1 MYKFFKSLLPL
12 SWRNHFRRI
21 SRDTAETDTQNQR
34 LANLEK
40 QLGDLSAHVNNVTNL
55 TVSTTQNLESVGST
69 LKEVNEKVQRGLS
82 FNEENLQQMK
92 SSLELTREQLW
103 GFKQGQDNI
112 IKEITTLSQE
122 STRNQMCNML
132 FFQNLPLEYP
142 ITPETNQRIAEFK
155 HEYGVTFPFYQGI
168 NRDDIMFLYSLLHI
182 GDYPL
187 SYHSYL
193 STGLNGF
200 NLIQRILRSAND
212 HVEVKGN
219 ILDFASGYGRVTRF
233 LAGYYNPQQIYTS
246 DIKPAA
252 VDYQVKHMGVHGFYS
267 DYDPFMLKVNEKFE
281 VIFVG
286 SLFSHLNR
294 ELYKNWLVQLMA
306 MAEPEGLLIFSVHDI
321 SLYPG
326 ETTEDHIYVEDNE
339 DAPFLF
345 VENKITSKDKYGTSF
360 ASEKYIGDLLKSI
373 NPTARYIRY
382 PKGFGGLQDVY
393 VVTKSGK
400 LPAPELDLSKYP

>member
-1 MYKFFKSLLPL
+1 MYNFFKSLIPL
-12 SWRNHFRRI
+12 SWRNQFRRI
-21 SRDTAETDTQNQR
+21 SRDTAETDLQNQR
-34 LANLEK
+34 LTLLEK
-40 QLGDLSAHVNNVTNL
+40 QLGDLSLHVNNITQL

-69 LKEVNEKVQRGLS
+69 LKEVNERVNSSIS
-82 FNEENLQQMK
+82 FNESYLQEMK
-92 SSLELTREQLW
+92 NSLELTREQLW
-103 GFKQGQDNI
+103 VFKQGQDNI
-112 IKEITTLSQE
+112 IQEITTLSQE
-122 STRNQMCNML
+122 STRNQMCNAL
-132 FFQNLPLEYP
+132 FFQNLPPEYP
-142 ITPETNQRIAEFK
+142 LTPETLKRLDEFK
-155 HEYGVTFPFYQGI
+155 ANFGIHFPFYQGI

-182 GDYPL
+182 GDYAL
-187 SYHSYL
+187 SYHSYM

-212 HVEVKGN
+212 HVELKGN

-233 LAGYYNPQQIYTS
+233 LAGYYKPGQVYTS

-252 VDYQVKHMGVHGFYS
+252 VDYQVERMGVKGFYS
-267 DYDPFMLKVNEKFE
+267 DYDPFSLKVNEKFE

-294 ELYKNWLVQLMA
+294 DLYKNWLIQLLA
-306 MAEPEGLLIFSVHDI
+306 MVEPRGLIIFSVHDI

-326 ETTEDHIYVEDNE
+326 ETTEEHIYVEDNE

-360 ASEKYIGDLLKSI
+360 ASEKFISELLALI
-373 NPTARYIRY
+373 NPDATYVRY

-393 VVTKSGK
+393 VVTKEGN
-400 LPAPELDLSKYP
+400 LPQPKLDLSMYP